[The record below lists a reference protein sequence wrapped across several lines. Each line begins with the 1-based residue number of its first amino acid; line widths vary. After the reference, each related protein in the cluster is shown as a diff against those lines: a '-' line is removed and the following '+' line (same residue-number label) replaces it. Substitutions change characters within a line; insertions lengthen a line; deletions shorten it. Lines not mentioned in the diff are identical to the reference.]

1 MGLLEG
7 LEVKDGIVVGR
18 TAGGDDGVVVGTTR
32 SRGPLE
38 GLEVKD
44 GEVVGRTTGGDN
56 EALVGTAGSTG
67 IVVGAPPTGTN
78 EGNPCA
84 TGWADGRGPAYPEGL
99 EQVGGC

>member
-1 MGLLEG
+1 MGFLEG

-56 EALVGTAGSTG
+56 EGSTG
-67 IVVGAPPTGTN
+67 IVVGTLPTGTK
-78 EGNPCA
+78 EGDPCA
-84 TGWADGRGPAYPEGL
+84 TGWADGRGPAYPER
-99 EQVGGC
+99 